1 MDIYEKQLTCPVCG
15 ATVRAPFVKSSAI
28 YVEKRDTDLCVY
40 YKGVN
45 PLLYDVIVCG
55 ECGYAAL
62 NKNFGK
68 FTKWDIE
75 SLREKVQKKWVKREI
90 PFERTVDDA
99 IVLYKLA
106 LITAT
111 SKKKV
116 NKYEVAGILLRIS
129 WLYRLNQ
136 DREKELEFQKMSLQ
150 AYKDA
155 FENDEGTQD
164 EIDLATV
171 MYLIGELSRRTG
183 DLQEAKKWFSRLITS
198 KEARS
203 NPHILELAREQ
214 IQAIKD
220 LE

>member
-1 MDIYEKQLTCPVCG
+1 
-15 ATVRAPFVKSSAI
+15 
-28 YVEKRDTDLCVY
+28 
-40 YKGVN
+40 
-45 PLLYDVIVCG
+45 
-55 ECGYAAL
+55 
-62 NKNFGK
+62 
-68 FTKWDIE
+68 
-75 SLREKVQKKWVKREI
+75 
-90 PFERTVDDA
+90 
-99 IVLYKLA
+99 
-106 LITAT
+106 
-111 SKKKV
+111 
-116 NKYEVAGILLRIS
+116 
-129 WLYRLNQ
+129 
-136 DREKELEFQKMSLQ
+136 MSLQ